1 MRRSHSWPVIAT
13 FVVIILEIVGAILLS
28 TLIGGAP
35 GSDATAYATVLFV
48 LATGAVGTLIGL
60 RRPGNSIG
68 RLLRVA
74 AFGFATGSLL
84 VTYVEIA
91 VYEPGSLA
99 PSPSAQ
105 TQAPASTPRPHKVV
119 TSTALR
125 VNASTMGSPKTWTLT
140 PLTASSPR
148 PITS

>member
-91 VYEPGSLA
+91 VTNRARCPSVRCWSGSVI
-99 PSPSAQ
+99 SCSSW
-105 TQAPASTPRPHKVV
+105 AS
-119 TSTALR
+119 
-125 VNASTMGSPKTWTLT
+125 
-140 PLTASSPR
+140 
-148 PITS
+148 